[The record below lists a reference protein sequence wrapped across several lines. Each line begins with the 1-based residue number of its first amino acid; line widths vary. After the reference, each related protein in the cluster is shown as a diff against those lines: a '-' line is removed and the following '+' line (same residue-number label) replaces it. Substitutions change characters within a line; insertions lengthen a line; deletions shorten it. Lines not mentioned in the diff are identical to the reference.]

1 MRGTR
6 SCRTSWGPG
15 RRSDHPGGCPCAPI
29 SCQSTAN
36 LADRPSRAAKIVA
49 GGAQDRFVGALCHS
63 PSMTALALIAF
74 TAVALVGGLCLGLV
88 VAGRQASLN
97 RRELREELSALSAQ
111 AVADSSGQ
119 VLALADS
126 RVHAT
131 AQVVEPV
138 RQSLDRLNDRLA
150 GLEQAGSS
158 WQAQLK
164 QQVESVHV
172 SGEELRRE
180 TRALAEALRRP
191 QVRGHWGEMQ
201 LRRSLE
207 IAGLTA
213 RCTFDEQVSVGTDDG
228 V

>member
-36 LADRPSRAAKIVA
+36 LADRSSQAAKIVA

-74 TAVALVGGLCLGLV
+74 TAVALCLGLV

-97 RRELREELSALSAQ
+97 RRELREELRALSAQ

-131 AQVVEPV
+131 AQVGEPG
-138 RQSLDRLNDRLA
+138 RQS
-150 GLEQAGSS
+150 
-158 WQAQLK
+158 
-164 QQVESVHV
+164 
-172 SGEELRRE
+172 
-180 TRALAEALRRP
+180 P
-191 QVRGHWGEMQ
+191 
-201 LRRSLE
+201 
-207 IAGLTA
+207 
-213 RCTFDEQVSVGTDDG
+213 
-228 V
+228 